1 MFVDRF
7 LLTNTFHKVIDE
19 AEIELDEMAGKSDRE
34 LKLEVLKHTS
44 EKMQEEAEEEEETF
58 KEIEQMEGAPTMENP
73 EDQVGYPPPQTKNKN
88 KKQSRQHDIELTSSS
103 SSSSPPHRNIFEML
117 LKLYQC

>member
-1 MFVDRF
+1 M
-7 LLTNTFHKVIDE
+7 IDE

-58 KEIEQMEGAPTMENP
+58 KEIEQMEGAPAMQNP
-73 EDQVGYPPPQTKNKN
+73 EDQV
-88 KKQSRQHDIELTSSS
+88 IFC
-103 SSSSPPHRNIFEML
+103 SSPFYIKVVHLPNSQNNRNIFETLPKLFQCWHRLSLKRNKNLKNLSL
-117 LKLYQC
+117 LANR